1 MVTRRIAR
9 LNEQLRADVSELISR
24 QMKDPR
30 IAGLVSVTSAEL
42 TPDLRHARVYI
53 SVFGS
58 DEDRKQTLQ
67 GLRSAAGFLRSQ
79 LAARLTTKRAP
90 ELHFSLDESI
100 ERGERIMTLIREIE
114 HEDAE
119 SRRKSQAEDG
129 LIPASDSP
137 EVEDAEG

>member
-119 SRRKSQAEDG
+119 TRRKAQAEDEP
-129 LIPASDSP
+129 IQASAAP
-137 EVEDAEG
+137 EDE